1 MVEKTEVEIT
11 RESIKLLSE
20 LVELYKK
27 NKGDDYSVSSM
38 EEVIMEEEELK
49 KMMKPNDVKPQ
60 SRLTNLLISN
70 YLSLEQENSNGSV
83 NGKEQNE

>member
-38 EEVIMEEEELK
+38 EEVIMKEEELK
-49 KMMKPNDVKPQ
+49 KIMKPNDVKPQ

>member
-1 MVEKTEVEIT
+1 METLINEKKSQKCL
-11 RESIKLLSE
+11 RELME
-20 LVELYKK
+20 LVKK
-27 NKGDDYSVSSM
+27 NNDDDYSVSSM
-38 EEVIMEEEELK
+38 EEVIMKEEELK
-49 KMMKPNDVKPQ
+49 KIMKPNDVKPQ

>member
-1 MVEKTEVEIT
+1 
-11 RESIKLLSE
+11 
-20 LVELYKK
+20 VELYKK

-38 EEVIMEEEELK
+38 EEVIMKEEELK
-49 KMMKPNDVKPQ
+49 KIMKPNDVKPQ

>member
-38 EEVIMEEEELK
+38 EEVIMKEEELK